1 MEVTRKLL
9 ASSCWLRPR
18 SSQWL
23 HQHRAAI
30 DGFEK
35 VARGRDVLCHTIARR
50 VTLRGDLKEAVV
62 LVDLET
68 LDTSV
73 SLAVECVG
81 QA

>member
-30 DGFEK
+30 DGFEE
-35 VARGRDVLCHTIARR
+35 VASSGDVLGHAIARR
-50 VTLRGDLKEAVV
+50 VALSGDLKKTVV
-62 LVDLET
+62 FVDLET
-68 LDTSV
+68 LDPSIP
-73 SLAVECVG
+73 LAVKCVS
-81 QA
+81 QS